1 MDFGVVDGANGRVR
15 VSVGGKENALRIR
28 VQVHGL
34 ADKLDPR
41 HVRHALVHQE
51 KADRIVSL
59 FQTPQRF
66 ERRRARLGAQHSVAV
81 RVMAPQVALHRTQDF
96 RVVVNGQQYGL
107 CHSLASEP
115 RAKWLETAGWLLP
128 PLGAL

>member
-1 MDFGVVDGANGRVR
+1 MDFGIVDGANGRVS

-41 HVRHALVHQE
+41 HLRHALVYQE

-66 ERRRARLGAQHSVAV
+66 ERRLACRRYVSCGCALSAQGSSAARTRG
-81 RVMAPQVALHRTQDF
+81 P
-96 RVVVNGQQYGL
+96 
-107 CHSLASEP
+107 
-115 RAKWLETAGWLLP
+115 
-128 PLGAL
+128 